1 MNSTEKRS
9 LSASAP
15 ENDDQKRPRNDEE
28 APAWAVNLFNSM
40 EERITSQ
47 LTSIIDLR
55 MQKLE
60 LVSQRCDSMEDSI
73 NKNSED
79 IVELF
84 NENRELKQA
93 LAEQIDRG
101 MRNNLNITGI
111 IRNPTEK
118 SWDDCRDVLATEL
131 AKASSTPDK
140 NVAYWTS
147 AIERAHRAPAKPGNI
162 PVIHSKFKIWDDVN
176 YILNLFKKPNAKL
189 GFQAFEQFSERT
201 SERRK
206 KALARRKE
214 LKAADP
220 TIKSYVRYPADLRV
234 KKLTDNDYKTVATF

>member
-1 MNSTEKRS
+1 
-9 LSASAP
+9 
-15 ENDDQKRPRNDEE
+15 
-28 APAWAVNLFNSM
+28 M
-40 EERITSQ
+40 EVKLTSQ
-47 LTSIIDLR
+47 LTSVIDLR
-55 MQKLE
+55 LQKLDV
-60 LVSQRCDSMEDSI
+60 VSERCNNMKDRI
-73 NKNSED
+73 YKNSED
-79 IVELF
+79 IAELF
-84 NENRELKQA
+84 RENRELKQA

-176 YILNLFKKPNAKL
+176 YILDLFKKPNAKL

-220 TIKSYVRYPADLRV
+220 TIKAYVRYPADLRI

>member
-1 MNSTEKRS
+1 
-9 LSASAP
+9 
-15 ENDDQKRPRNDEE
+15 
-28 APAWAVNLFNSM
+28 M
-40 EERITSQ
+40 EVKLTSQ

-55 MQKLE
+55 LQKLDV
-60 LVSQRCDSMEDSI
+60 VSERCDIMEDSI
-73 NKNSED
+73 DKNSEN
-79 IVELF
+79 IAELF

-101 MRNNLNITGI
+101 MRNNLNVTGI
-111 IRNPTEK
+111 IRIPTEK
-118 SWDDCRDVLATEL
+118 SWDDCRDVLAAEL

-140 NVAYWTS
+140 NAAYWTS

-162 PVIHSKFKIWDDVN
+162 PVIHSKFKSWDDVN
-176 YILNLFKKPNAKL
+176 YILDLFKKPNAKF